1 MTQFVQQYEPLRW
14 LALLSFIA
22 AAAIVTTRLATPTPA
37 LETDQESDA
46 AHLMMCLVMLAMIG
60 FPTAIDPHAMNG
72 VLTAMTVVYALLFLA
87 RVIQWHGNPLA
98 PAARVIPFAYHL
110 TAAAAMLYAMS
121 GHTGGHHGGAPAAP
135 MLALAT
141 LFTID
146 AAAMALPMSRKALRH
161 IVPHHVGTAGPATV
175 VPHIVMDLGTAYMLV
190 AAIG

>member
-22 AAAIVTTRLATPTPA
+22 AAAIVTTRLAAPAPTLA
-37 LETDQESDA
+37 SDQESDA

-72 VLTAMTVVYALLFLA
+72 ILTAMTVVYALLLVA
-87 RVIQWHGNPLA
+87 RIIQWRAPA
-98 PAARVIPFAYHL
+98 PAARITPFAYHL

-121 GHTGGHHGGAPAAP
+121 GHTDGHHGGAPAAP

-146 AAAMALPMSRKALRH
+146 AAAMALPISRSALRH
-161 IVPHHVGTAGPATV
+161 IVPHHVGSAGPATV
-175 VPHIVMDLGTAYMLV
+175 VPHVVMDLGTAYMLI
-190 AAIG
+190 AAVG